1 VLLDIDTGKI
11 MKNVLRLIVGF
22 IGLLFLSMGLR
33 WLLAPAG
40 IASEL
45 GMPLLEGVGRSTQIG
60 DLSAFFITLG
70 ICVLI
75 ALSTRNSQWY
85 YPAILLLALTAF
97 GRVIAWLIH
106 DAALPLQ
113 VIAPE
118 IIFSVILLI
127 AARIL
132 KETRVSKP

>member
-1 VLLDIDTGKI
+1 
-11 MKNVLRLIVGF
+11 MKKVLRLIVGF

-40 IASEL
+40 IAAEL
-45 GMPLLEGVGRSTQIG
+45 GMPLLDGVGRSTQIG

-70 ICVLI
+70 LCVLI

-85 YPAILLLALTAF
+85 YPAILLLGLTAF
-97 GRVIAWLIH
+97 GRMIAWLIH

-113 VIAPE
+113 IIAPE

-127 AARIL
+127 AARVL
-132 KETRVSKP
+132 KESVVSKP

>member
-1 VLLDIDTGKI
+1 
-11 MKNVLRLIVGF
+11 MKKVLRLIVGF

-40 IASEL
+40 IAAEL
-45 GMPLLEGVGRSTQIG
+45 GMPLLDGVGRSTQIG
-60 DLSAFFITLG
+60 DLAAFFITLG
-70 ICVLI
+70 LCVLI

-85 YPAILLLALTAF
+85 YPAILLLGLTAF
-97 GRVIAWLIH
+97 GRMIAWLIH

-113 VIAPE
+113 IIAPE

-127 AARIL
+127 AARVL
-132 KETRVSKP
+132 KESVVSKP

>member
-1 VLLDIDTGKI
+1 
-11 MKNVLRLIVGF
+11 MKKVLRLIVGF

-40 IASEL
+40 IAAEL
-45 GMPLLEGVGRSTQIG
+45 GMPLLDGVGRSTQIG

-85 YPAILLLALTAF
+85 YPAILLLGLTAF

-113 VIAPE
+113 IIAPE

-127 AARIL
+127 AARVL
-132 KETRVSKP
+132 KESVVSKP

>member
-1 VLLDIDTGKI
+1 
-11 MKNVLRLIVGF
+11 MKKVLRLIVGF

-40 IASEL
+40 IAAEL
-45 GMPLLEGVGRSTQIG
+45 GMPLLDGVGRSTQIG

-85 YPAILLLALTAF
+85 YPAILLLGLTAF

-113 VIAPE
+113 IIAPE
-118 IIFSVILLI
+118 IIFSVILLV
-127 AARIL
+127 AARVL
-132 KETRVSKP
+132 KESVVSKP

>member
-1 VLLDIDTGKI
+1 
-11 MKNVLRLIVGF
+11 MKKVLRLIVGF

-40 IASEL
+40 IATEL
-45 GMPLLEGVGRSTQIG
+45 GMPLLDGVGRSTQIG

-70 ICVLI
+70 LCVLI

-85 YPAILLLALTAF
+85 YPAILLLGLTAF
-97 GRVIAWLIH
+97 GRMIAWLIH

-113 VIAPE
+113 IIAPE

-127 AARIL
+127 AARVL
-132 KETRVSKP
+132 KESVASKP

>member
-1 VLLDIDTGKI
+1 
-11 MKNVLRLIVGF
+11 MKKVLRLIVGF

-40 IASEL
+40 IAAEL
-45 GMPLLEGVGRSTQIG
+45 GMPLLDGVGRSTQIG

-70 ICVLI
+70 LCVLI
-75 ALSTRNSQWY
+75 AVSTRNSQWY
-85 YPAILLLALTAF
+85 YPAILLLGLTAF
-97 GRVIAWLIH
+97 GRMIAWLIH

-113 VIAPE
+113 IIAPE

-127 AARIL
+127 AARVL
-132 KETRVSKP
+132 KESVVSKP